1 MSKLSFAQKII
12 GLPVLAAL
20 SLLLVLGI
28 TIRLNRLSEQR
39 LATIRD
45 GYYPSVQGSRSL
57 QEILVAFGRSHQDAV
72 QQSNALRLREA
83 AQLAQTFETTRT
95 GLLANPVS
103 DHAALD
109 TIGREF
115 ADYAKLATATSERL
129 MADDNSEKVLAAQD
143 SMTSEYATIRRAL
156 GDLTQRDTKA
166 IGDAFVAAQALQR
179 RAFLEVVVVA
189 AFAMVLL
196 AALALFAVRSLTSPM
211 TQAVRIA
218 DRIAHGDM
226 TVSIDTGRRDEI
238 GQLLVAMQ
246 AMVTYLDDMATTAEA
261 IAHGDMRR
269 EVQPR
274 STEDRF
280 GHAFANMNA
289 YLRDVAQVAER
300 VANGDLA
307 VRVEPR
313 SADDVLGRAFASMAE
328 YLREMAQ
335 VSRDIAGGNVGV
347 RVAPRSS
354 DDSFAHAFVGM
365 TETLSRMTG
374 SLRGSAGAIAAAATQ
389 VAASAQVL
397 SGGTRDE
404 TAAVQSTLAHV
415 ERMSTL
421 AARTAKHGE
430 DLRSMAERNAEN
442 MKDGRD
448 AVGETI
454 AMMRN
459 ILARVAIIDEIA
471 TETNVLALNASIEA
485 ARAGDHGRGFAVV
498 AAEVRALA
506 ERSRQATV
514 EIRQLAS
521 TSEKITA
528 RSGVVLADL
537 EQSMART
544 VSIVTGV
551 STASADQSAG
561 IAEISAAMQ
570 QVNGVATHNSSA
582 AEDLAATAQEMS
594 AQAEAMQELVHFF
607 RTSDEG
613 NENGVVT
620 LAG

>member
-1 MSKLSFAQKII
+1 MPKLSFAQKII
-12 GLPVLAAL
+12 GLPAVAAL
-20 SLLLVLGI
+20 ALLLVLGI
-28 TIRLNRLSEQR
+28 TIRLNRTNEQR
-39 LATIRD
+39 LASIRD
-45 GYYPSVQGSRSL
+45 GYYPSVQGGRSL
-57 QEILVAFGRSHQDAV
+57 QEILVALQRSHQDAI
-72 QQSNALRLREA
+72 QQGNALRLREA
-83 AQLAQTFETTRT
+83 AQLAQSFESTRAA
-95 GLLANPVS
+95 LLKNPVA

-109 TIGREF
+109 TIGQTF

-129 MADDNSEKVLAAQD
+129 IAKDHSAAVLAAQD
-143 SMTSEYATIRRAL
+143 SVAGAYSAIRRAL

-166 IGDAFVAAQALQR
+166 IGDAFLAAQAMQR
-179 RAFLEVVVVA
+179 SAFRLVLIVSVLS
-189 AFAMVLL
+189 MV
-196 AALALFAVRSLTSPM
+196 ALAGLAVYAVRSLTAPM

-218 DRIAHGDM
+218 DRIAQGDM
-226 TVSIDTGRRDEI
+226 TVTIDVRRRDEI
-238 GQLLVAMQ
+238 GQLLIAMQ
-246 AMVTYLDDMATTAEA
+246 AMVTYLHDMAATAEA

-269 EVQPR
+269 DVTPR
-274 STEDRF
+274 SDADRF

-289 YLRDVAQVAER
+289 YLRDVARVAQR

-313 SADDVLGRAFASMAE
+313 SADDLLGRAFASMAD

-347 RVAPRSS
+347 RVSPRSS

-389 VAASAQVL
+389 VAASAQTL
-397 SGGTRDE
+397 SGGTREE

-430 DLRSMAERNAEN
+430 DLRTMAERDALN

-454 AMMRN
+454 AMMQS

-514 EIRQLAS
+514 DIRELAS
-521 TSEKITA
+521 ASEKISA
-528 RSGVVLADL
+528 RSGTVLADL
-537 EQSMART
+537 EQSMSRT
-544 VSIVTGV
+544 MAIVTGV
-551 STASADQSAG
+551 STASVDQSAG

-570 QVNGVATHNSSA
+570 QVNGVATHNSAA

-607 RTSDEG
+607 RTSEDA
-613 NENGVVT
+613 VPA